1 MKAFRYTVLDPQGRR
16 LHGVGYAAGAQ
27 VLRDQ
32 LLDARMHPLRI
43 RPVLFQKAARL
54 SLTEAD
60 AARFARD
67 LSQLLGSGLSV
78 TQALGLIQGRETPR
92 VAAIAR
98 EVRHRLSA
106 GAPLSS
112 ALKAAEGRP
121 AAFLQA
127 LARAGEASGRQA
139 DVFTA
144 GAISL
149 AASDALK
156 KRLMTLCLYPV
167 FVIVVAL
174 LSIAVYAYAVLP
186 SLEPAFEHLG
196 DDLPLQT
203 RSVLTFG
210 AIVRAAFPVLAGL
223 ISAFSLGLAVSPRLL
238 RLTRDLGGRLLL
250 RGKRS
255 PLKDYIF
262 AGVASRLAVMIQAGV
277 PLAVAWKLAREPV
290 DLPSVTRQL
299 AAQDERLM
307 EGVRL
312 SAALSA
318 VADTPRDLI
327 HYVSLGEQ
335 TGRIAPAL
343 NDAAAA
349 LGGRSQEAIERV
361 LSILTPLVIVIV
373 GGMVGLITMMVFQGL
388 LAVGDAVAT

>member
-1 MKAFRYTVLDPQGRR
+1 MKAFRYTVLDPKGRK
-16 LHGVGYAAGAQ
+16 LNGIGYANNAQ
-27 VLRDQ
+27 ILRDQ
-32 LLDARMHPLRI
+32 FLDAQMHPSRI
-43 RPVLFQKAARL
+43 RPVFFQRTARL
-54 SLTEAD
+54 AFSEAE

-67 LSQLLGSGLSV
+67 LSQLLSSGLSV
-78 TQALGLIQGRETPR
+78 TQGLGLIQGRETPR

-106 GAPLSS
+106 GAPLSV

-121 AAFLQA
+121 SAFLQA
-127 LARAGEASGRQA
+127 LARAGEASGQQA
-139 DVFTA
+139 HVFTA
-144 GAISL
+144 GASSL

-156 KRLMTLCLYPV
+156 KRLVTLCLYPV
-167 FVIVVAL
+167 FVIGVAV

-196 DDLPLQT
+196 SDLPLQT
-203 RSVLTFG
+203 RSVLAFG
-210 AIVRAAFPVLAGL
+210 SIVRAALPVLAGL
-223 ISAFSLGLAVSPRLL
+223 AATFTLGLAVSQRLR
-238 RLTRDLGGRLLL
+238 RLTRDIGGRFLL

-262 AGVASRLAVMIQAGV
+262 AGIASRLSAMTHAGV
-277 PLAVAWKLAREPV
+277 PLATAWKLSREPI
-290 DLPSVTRQL
+290 DFPSIVRL
-299 AAQDERLM
+299 LEVQDERLM
-307 EGVRL
+307 EGARL
-312 SAALSA
+312 SSVLAA
-318 VADTPRDLI
+318 VPITPRDLI

-335 TGRIAPAL
+335 TGRVAQSL
-343 NDAAAA
+343 NDAAAV
-349 LGGRSQEAIERV
+349 LSGRSQEAIERV